1 MEFRSPKTFKSHTTT
16 ITTRQDC
23 SAATADVPF
32 DTDSA
37 QRSCKSISLSGTGDD
52 CTELV
57 SGGQQ
62 HEESHDD
69 GISHGDAFEC
79 RIGIRRSGFHWNRIG
94 PPPAPRVVRVT
105 PTRPGSDF
113 TWVAGYW
120 YPVGNHYK
128 WDAGYWTRLPYASA
142 RWMPPHHD
150 GQMFYNGY
158 WEGDK
163 GRIDHDHK
171 WDRDKK
177 RRDSRS

>member
-62 HEESHDD
+62 HEESHEDS
-69 GISHGDAFEC
+69 IYHGDAFEC
-79 RIGIRRSGFHWNRIG
+79 RISIRCSGFHWNQNRTSAG
-94 PPPAPRVVRVT
+94 ASGRSRAADPAGVRFHLGCALLVSRRK
-105 PTRPGSDF
+105 PLQMAR
-113 TWVAGYW
+113 
-120 YPVGNHYK
+120 
-128 WDAGYWTRLPYASA
+128 RLL
-142 RWMPPHHD
+142 
-150 GQMFYNGY
+150 
-158 WEGDK
+158 
-163 GRIDHDHK
+163 
-171 WDRDKK
+171 
-177 RRDSRS
+177 DSSTVR